1 MSKRLT
7 AAQVKAWREKRRLD
21 QLSRCA
27 LCREL
32 VSELEAVADH
42 CHKSGRLRGVLHRGC
57 NAMLGSIE
65 NNMPRHKL
73 TDIRRLTALLRAVPA
88 YLWANY
94 DHEPLHHTH
103 RTPDERREKR
113 NAKARKTRA
122 AKKDS
127 SL

>member
-1 MSKRLT
+1 M
-7 AAQVKAWREKRRLD
+7 
-21 QLSRCA
+21 
-27 LCREL
+27 CREPIPKG
-32 VSELEAVADH
+32 EAVADH
-42 CHKSGRLRGVLHRGC
+42 DHKTGRMRGVLHRGC
-57 NAMLGSIE
+57 NSALGHIE
-65 NNMPRHKL
+65 NNAPRYKL

>member
-1 MSKRLT
+1 MVHRLT
-7 AAQVKAWREKRRLD
+7 QSQIKAERERRLGE
-21 QLSRCA
+21 QGGKCA
-27 LCREL
+27 LCKEPVRPD
-32 VSELEAVADH
+32 EAALDH
-42 CHKSGRLRGVLHRGC
+42 CHKSGRIRSVLHRGC
-57 NAMLGSIE
+57 NACLGSIE

-73 TDIRRLTALLRAVPA
+73 TDIRRLTAFLRAVPA

-122 AKKDS
+122 AKKET
-127 SL
+127 